1 MDVYYNYN
9 SKYHF
14 ELPGIDIHV
23 MYFNAN
29 KQASHN
35 HNYNEF
41 DCDLQALLAIDI
53 KLLISS

>member
-29 KQASHN
+29 KQASHKCGVTTTTITN
-35 HNYNEF
+35 
-41 DCDLQALLAIDI
+41 
-53 KLLISS
+53 LIVIYRHYRQLI